1 MGMQLLTILGRKSQ
15 EWKFESLSMRDYRM
29 CMTTSCWILTRLST
43 NWKKGITPMNNY
55 RVTLTRQAKDNIIDI
70 GDYISYTLLE
80 PGTSR
85 NFIKGLRNS
94 ISQLK
99 YFPYKFPLIMQV
111 IVVLRVGYNQ
121 RNWKDILS

>member
-1 MGMQLLTILGRKSQ
+1 
-15 EWKFESLSMRDYRM
+15 
-29 CMTTSCWILTRLST
+29 
-43 NWKKGITPMNNY
+43 MNNY
-55 RVTLTRQAKDNIIDI
+55 RVTLTRQAKDDIIDI

-80 PGTSR
+80 PDTSR
-85 NFIKGLRNS
+85 NLIKGLRNS

-99 YFPYKFPLIMQV
+99 YFPYKFPLIIQV

>member
-1 MGMQLLTILGRKSQ
+1 
-15 EWKFESLSMRDYRM
+15 
-29 CMTTSCWILTRLST
+29 
-43 NWKKGITPMNNY
+43 MNNY
-55 RVTLTRQAKDNIIDI
+55 RVTLTRQAKDDIIDI
-70 GDYISYTLLE
+70 GDYVSYTLLE

-99 YFPYKFPLIMQV
+99 YFPYKFPLIIQV

>member
-1 MGMQLLTILGRKSQ
+1 
-15 EWKFESLSMRDYRM
+15 
-29 CMTTSCWILTRLST
+29 
-43 NWKKGITPMNNY
+43 MNNY
-55 RVTLTRQAKDNIIDI
+55 RVTLTRQAKDDIIDI

-99 YFPYKFPLIMQV
+99 YFPYKFPLIIQV

>member
-1 MGMQLLTILGRKSQ
+1 
-15 EWKFESLSMRDYRM
+15 
-29 CMTTSCWILTRLST
+29 
-43 NWKKGITPMNNY
+43 MNNY
-55 RVTLTRQAKDNIIDI
+55 RVTLTRQAKDDIIDI

-80 PGTSR
+80 PDTSR
-85 NFIKGLRNS
+85 NLIKGLRNS

>member
-1 MGMQLLTILGRKSQ
+1 
-15 EWKFESLSMRDYRM
+15 
-29 CMTTSCWILTRLST
+29 
-43 NWKKGITPMNNY
+43 MNNY

>member
-1 MGMQLLTILGRKSQ
+1 
-15 EWKFESLSMRDYRM
+15 
-29 CMTTSCWILTRLST
+29 
-43 NWKKGITPMNNY
+43 MNNY
-55 RVTLTRQAKDNIIDI
+55 RVTLTRQAKDDIIDI

-99 YFPYKFPLIMQV
+99 YFPYKFPLIQDDILQHQGIRCMTYKNYYIFYEVIEAMQV

>member
-1 MGMQLLTILGRKSQ
+1 
-15 EWKFESLSMRDYRM
+15 
-29 CMTTSCWILTRLST
+29 
-43 NWKKGITPMNNY
+43 MNNY
-55 RVTLTRQAKDNIIDI
+55 RVTLTRQAKDDIKDI

-80 PGTSR
+80 PDTSR

-99 YFPYKFPLIMQV
+99 YFPYKFPLIVQV

>member
-1 MGMQLLTILGRKSQ
+1 
-15 EWKFESLSMRDYRM
+15 
-29 CMTTSCWILTRLST
+29 
-43 NWKKGITPMNNY
+43 MNNY
-55 RVTLTRQAKDNIIDI
+55 RVTLTRQAKDDIIDI

-80 PGTSR
+80 PDTSR

-99 YFPYKFPLIMQV
+99 YFPYKFPLIQDDILQHQGIRCMTYKNYYIFYEVIEAMQV

-121 RNWKDILS
+121 RNWKDSLS

>member
-1 MGMQLLTILGRKSQ
+1 
-15 EWKFESLSMRDYRM
+15 
-29 CMTTSCWILTRLST
+29 
-43 NWKKGITPMNNY
+43 MNNY
-55 RVTLTRQAKDNIIDI
+55 RVTLTRQAKDDIIDI

>member
-1 MGMQLLTILGRKSQ
+1 
-15 EWKFESLSMRDYRM
+15 
-29 CMTTSCWILTRLST
+29 
-43 NWKKGITPMNNY
+43 MNNY
-55 RVTLTRQAKDNIIDI
+55 RVTLTRQAKDDIIDI

-121 RNWKDILS
+121 RNWKNILS

>member
-1 MGMQLLTILGRKSQ
+1 
-15 EWKFESLSMRDYRM
+15 
-29 CMTTSCWILTRLST
+29 
-43 NWKKGITPMNNY
+43 MNNY
-55 RVTLTRQAKDNIIDI
+55 RVTLTRQAKDDIIDI

-80 PGTSR
+80 PDTSR

-99 YFPYKFPLIMQV
+99 YFPYKFPLIQDDILQHQGIRCMTYKNYYIFYEVIEAMQV